1 MRARPPAIARARA
14 RDVTASAPLRH
25 SFTGRQLI
33 VGHGLVPNLLCGPYG
48 AFECGPPAYRE
59 PDGFRDTP
67 FVDPLTWN
75 WYDVQ
80 RPDLRVMKG
89 KSDSNWGTFSGVL
102 GKAQG
107 DFIGTKGRLKAA
119 GPTNDSPK
127 AFSARMAMCAVQA
140 LDCMPGA
147 PEKPTPSVKNAGYVD
162 ESQEVEVNSCVMNRV
177 IRELLPSPPRAS
189 FVAAALATVR
199 SDSNTTLRGFDL
211 RELESLLRAE
221 QRFDGGVHFRL
232 QPPYMEYNFPN
243 RGARPPPKVRIE
255 SPAARFCSVRTL
267 TSRSPFRSDGAIRR

>member
-1 MRARPPAIARARA
+1 
-14 RDVTASAPLRH
+14 
-25 SFTGRQLI
+25 
-33 VGHGLVPNLLCGPYG
+33 
-48 AFECGPPAYRE
+48 
-59 PDGFRDTP
+59 
-67 FVDPLTWN
+67 
-75 WYDVQ
+75 
-80 RPDLRVMKG
+80 
-89 KSDSNWGTFSGVL
+89 
-102 GKAQG
+102 
-107 DFIGTKGRLKAA
+107 
-119 GPTNDSPK
+119 
-127 AFSARMAMCAVQA
+127 MCAVEA
-140 LDCMPGA
+140 LGCMPGK
-147 PEKPTPSVKNAGYVD
+147 PEKRSPSEKNAGYVD

-255 SPAARFCSVRTL
+255 SPAARSCSVRTL